1 MLRRNRSKD
10 EAMAILEALL
20 SQTAGAASLAAAA
33 LTILL
38 IAKSRRG
45 RGRRTS
51 N

>member
-1 MLRRNRSKD
+1 
-10 EAMAILEALL
+10 MAILEALL
-20 SQTAGAASLAAAA
+20 TQTAGAASLAAAA

-45 RGRRTS
+45 MRGRRSS